1 MTPLRFPAD
10 FAFGVA
16 TSSYQIEGA
25 AFEGGRGPSIWD
37 TFCRTPG
44 KVKNGENGDVAC
56 DHYHRFPEDIA
67 MMKALGVG
75 AYRFSIAWPR
85 IFPTGLEAT
94 PNAEG
99 LAFYE
104 RLVDA
109 LLEAGITPWV
119 TLYHWDLP
127 QALQDRGG
135 WASRDTVDAFARFA
149 DAVGARLGGKVKH
162 FITHNEPWC
171 VAMLGYMSGEHAPGH
186 KDWPE
191 ALAAA
196 HHVLLSHGVAVP
208 ILRKHAPGASVGIT
222 LNLVTPYPASPSE
235 ADADATR
242 HFDGFFNRWYLDP
255 VAGRG
260 YPADMVADYRA
271 LGRLPSEGPLP
282 FVRDGDLEIM
292 GAPIDFLGINFYSRA
307 ILRSDKVPEAD
318 NAPRVIPEPDAAS
331 KTDIGWEVFPDGL
344 EALLLRLHADYPGL
358 PLAITENGAS
368 YFTAP
373 DPDGAVRDTARL
385 EYFRGHLA
393 ACVRA
398 IDAGVPL
405 FAYFAWSLMDN
416 FEWAWGYEQRF
427 GLVWVDFETQQRIP
441 KDSAIFYA
449 GVMRTGEVPGL
460 G

>member
-1 MTPLRFPAD
+1 
-10 FAFGVA
+10 
-16 TSSYQIEGA
+16 
-25 AFEGGRGPSIWD
+25 
-37 TFCRTPG
+37 
-44 KVKNGENGDVAC
+44 
-56 DHYHRFPEDIA
+56 
-67 MMKALGVG
+67 
-75 AYRFSIAWPR
+75 
-85 IFPTGLEAT
+85 
-94 PNAEG
+94 
-99 LAFYE
+99 
-104 RLVDA
+104 
-109 LLEAGITPWV
+109 
-119 TLYHWDLP
+119 
-127 QALQDRGG
+127 
-135 WASRDTVDAFARFA
+135 
-149 DAVGARLGGKVKH
+149 
-162 FITHNEPWC
+162 
-171 VAMLGYMSGEHAPGH
+171 
-186 KDWPE
+186 
-191 ALAAA
+191 
-196 HHVLLSHGVAVP
+196 
-208 ILRKHAPGASVGIT
+208 
-222 LNLVTPYPASPSE
+222 
-235 ADADATR
+235 
-242 HFDGFFNRWYLDP
+242 
-255 VAGRG
+255 
-260 YPADMVADYRA
+260 
-271 LGRLPSEGPLP
+271 
-282 FVRDGDLEIM
+282 VRDGDLEIM

-449 GVMRTGEVPGL
+449 GVMRTREVPGVGSGRGRGPPVGEGASRAGTGAGVPVRAGVAHTEIRSVDADRGPHPL
-460 G
+460 DLRHGRHAHRARPRLRVAPRRARRADGRRHPHRNRSPPAGTTGRRHRVHRAVGG